1 MTEVSGLDVTT
12 DNTLVTFNFPNGKVQ
27 CSKQACRRIDL
38 VNGTLQLE
46 PTKTEFNFPLLTDVN
61 VMRDMVTYLEYYKDK
76 EPKAL
81 PKPLPTTEY
90 KDWCDPWDT
99 NYLQTLVGSDIKS
112 SSDEESAY
120 LKEQRHF
127 QIMLY
132 ANFLK
137 IESLKLLEC
146 ARFAVMLK
154 TKSFDDIKKLY
165 RITKTLTAEEEKKIR
180 EAHPEFFEWLKPK
193 N

>member
-1 MTEVSGLDVTT
+1 MTEVSGLDV
-12 DNTLVTFNFPNGKVQ
+12 NTNNITITFIFPNGKVQ
-27 CSKQACRRIDL
+27 CSKQACRLVDM

-46 PTKTEFNFPLLTDVN
+46 PTKTEFNFPLLTDAN
-61 VMRDMVTYLEYYKDK
+61 VMRDIVTYLEYYKDK
-76 EPKAL
+76 EPKVL
-81 PKPLPTTEY
+81 PKPLPSTEY
-90 KDWCDPWDT
+90 KDWCDPWDAT
-99 NYLQTLVGSDIKS
+99 YLQTLVGSDIKS
-112 SSDEESAY
+112 SSEEELAY
-120 LKEQRHF
+120 LREQRHF

-132 ANFLK
+132 ANFLR
-137 IESLKLLEC
+137 IEPLKLLAC

-180 EAHPEFFEWLKPK
+180 EMHPEFFEWLRPK